1 MSIRLDL
8 ARDSGLTLSDALSVL
23 LPTPAQDLS
32 DLPRTTEMVQ
42 PFKPFHDHFADQGF
56 RCAHASDA
64 RCDDVILFLPRA
76 KTQARGFLHQACQR
90 ASGRVVV
97 DGAKTDGIDSLLKEV
112 RKRVPVEGP
121 ISKAHG
127 KIFWFAADAQAFS
140 DWAMSDMALVGGY
153 RTVPGVFS
161 SDGIDPASELLI
173 AAMPDRPGGR
183 IADLGAGW
191 GYLSSRLLERE
202 GVYSIDLVEAD
213 HAALECARHN
223 VSDPRA
229 RFHWADA
236 LRWAAPEPEDT
247 VVMNPPFHT
256 SRAADP
262 ALGRGFIAAAA
273 RALAPNGQLWMV
285 ANRHLPYEAA
295 LEAHFNRFEELG
307 GDARFKIF
315 NASRPR
321 RRVGAS

>member
-8 ARDSGLTLSDALSVL
+8 ARDSGLNLSDALSVL

-32 DLPRTTEMVQ
+32 GLLKTAELVQ
-42 PFKPFHDHFADQGF
+42 PFKPFHDHFAAQGF
-56 RCAHASDA
+56 SCTQASDA
-64 RCDDVILFLPRA
+64 PCEDIILFVPRA
-76 KTQARGFLHQACQR
+76 KAQARGLLHQACQR
-90 ASGRVVV
+90 ASGTVVV

-112 RKRVPVEGP
+112 RKRVTVEGP

-127 KIFWFAADAQAFS
+127 KIFWFAADADAFS
-140 DWAMSDMALVGGY
+140 DWALTDVTLAEGY
-153 RTVPGVFS
+153 QTVPGVFS
-161 SDGIDPASELLI
+161 SDGIDPASELLV
-173 AAMPDRPGGR
+173 AKMPDRPGAR
-183 IADLGAGW
+183 LADLGAGW
-191 GYLSSRLLERE
+191 GYFSSRLLDRE
-202 GVYSIDLVEAD
+202 GVRSIELVEAD
-213 HAALECARHN
+213 HTALDCARQN
-223 VSDPRA
+223 VTDPRA

-236 LRWAAPEPEDT
+236 LNWTAPEPIDT

-295 LEAHFNRFEELG
+295 LEAHFTRFEELG

-315 NASRPR
+315 NATRPR
-321 RRVGAS
+321 RRAGAS